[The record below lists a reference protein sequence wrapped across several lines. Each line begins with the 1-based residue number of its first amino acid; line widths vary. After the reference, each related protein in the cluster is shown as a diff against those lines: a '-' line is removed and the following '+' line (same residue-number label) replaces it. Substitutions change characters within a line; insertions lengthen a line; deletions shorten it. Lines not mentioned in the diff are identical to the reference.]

1 MTSVCTVGRARKF
14 SNAEVP
20 YLQIIKSES
29 FHIQAYN
36 YIKKLILEGG
46 FQPGEQLKESKLA
59 EKFGISRGPIR
70 EAVRILVQE
79 GLLVQ
84 KDGRLMVFDPSF
96 QDLVELYQCREYM
109 ESLAAKLAALQITE
123 TELEELALILSETKG
138 AVAADDRKLISRW
151 NTEFHDKIILASR
164 NKELIRVLSTIRPKV
179 FFIRNNGHQSYFRED
194 IFIEEH
200 ERIYQMIYARD
211 EMNAEKEMKHH
222 IQIDIEKY
230 RSLFEKKGSAVLI

>member
-1 MTSVCTVGRARKF
+1 VTSAYTVNHAWKF
-14 SNAEVP
+14 GNAEVP
-20 YLQIIKSES
+20 YLQIMKSES
-29 FHIQAYN
+29 FHVQAYN

-46 FQPGEQLKESKLA
+46 FQPGEQLKESRLA
-59 EKFGISRGPIR
+59 EQFGISRGPIR

-109 ESLAAKLAALQITE
+109 ESLAAKLAAEQITE
-123 TELEELALILSETKG
+123 TELEELASILSKTKE
-138 AVAADDRKLISRW
+138 AIAADNRKLISRW

-179 FFIRNNGHQSYFRED
+179 SFIRNNGHQAYFRED
-194 IFIEEH
+194 NFIEEH
-200 ERIYQMIYARD
+200 ERIYQRIHARD
-211 EMNAEKEMKHH
+211 EMNAEKEMKRH

-230 RSLFEKKGSAVLI
+230 RAFFEKRNSAALQ